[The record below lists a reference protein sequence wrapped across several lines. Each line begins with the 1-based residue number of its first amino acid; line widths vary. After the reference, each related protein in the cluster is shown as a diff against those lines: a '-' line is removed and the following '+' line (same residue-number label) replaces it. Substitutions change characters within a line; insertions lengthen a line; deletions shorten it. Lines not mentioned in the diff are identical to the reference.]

1 MSYGKEGSRMLS
13 ISESLEVLVSSSRI
27 ERLWGSLTPGA
38 MKEYFWATPLQAK
51 LIGYTTK
58 EQ

>member
-27 ERLWGSLTPGA
+27 ERLWRSLTPGA
-38 MKEYFWATPLQAK
+38 MKEYF
-51 LIGYTTK
+51 
-58 EQ
+58 